1 MNKAKITEI
10 LIKVILCVIVLKFVV
25 KWENGKI
32 AFMMLAALITVYV
45 IWPLLVKTF
54 KKFNKN
60 D

>member
-1 MNKAKITEI
+1 MNKAKIMEI